1 MSEIDVFQAAWARA
15 WADLGA
21 AGDGADL
28 RDALL
33 AAYAEPHR
41 RYHTQ
46 QHLGECLAALDTA
59 RHLARHPGEV
69 AIALWFHD
77 AVYDLQA
84 HDNEQRSADRAAAAL
99 QAAGV
104 SAEAVDRVVALILAT
119 RHTAVPATP
128 DEQLLVDIDLGIL
141 GAAPARFAEYERQIR
156 EEYAFAPEAIFCSA
170 RRGILQGFLAR
181 PVLYGTAHFHDR
193 LEARA
198 RANLAGVL
206 A

>member
-1 MSEIDVFQAAWARA
+1 MSETDVFQAAWARA

-33 AAYAEPHR
+33 TAYAESHR
-41 RYHTQ
+41 RYHTR
-46 QHLGECLAALDTA
+46 QHLGECLAALDTV

-84 HDNEQRSADRAAAAL
+84 HDNEQRSADRATAAL

-119 RHTAVPATP
+119 RHTGVPATP

-156 EEYAFAPEAIFCSA
+156 EEYAFVPEAIFRSA

-181 PVLYGTAHFHDR
+181 PALYGTAHFRDR